1 MATSSLSSLGLGS
14 SGTLSYDTID
24 KLRAVDE
31 SAILT
36 PTDNKITTN
45 TTKQTDLTTLTKL
58 VTTLQSSTS
67 ALANENNYLKRTT
80 TSSNSAVSVTAAS
93 GTSVQDIT
101 MHVNTLAK
109 QDIYQSKSFSS
120 DTSTFATGNDTLRLS
135 VNGTDYSINV
145 TTSTTLADLKNMI
158 NDVAGEKVTA
168 SILNVGGTDPYRLII
183 KSDSMGSSNAITLS
197 ATGSTVTDL
206 GLNNLQAASDA
217 SFTYNGVTISRSTNT
232 ISDLVT
238 GMTFTLNET
247 QASGTNSTIAV
258 AQDWTDVKKN
268 LTSLATAYNDLIAN
282 LKTSTG
288 YNSTTKTS
296 GTFQGV
302 SQITSLSTNIRQ
314 QIFKVDSNE
323 RSLANYGLSFN
334 ESTGLLEFN
343 ATTFTS
349 KTTSNADDVKDFF
362 VGSTR
367 YSTVSYTGSTISADA
382 LNVGT
387 SDFLINGTPVSFTTS
402 AGATVSDN
410 LAALKAAITNAGVT
424 GIEASLG
431 DNNNIVLKSTIAGSD
446 ISISGTTAI
455 LASLGLQATN
465 VYSESTVNEGIFTS
479 FDTVLKSYTD
489 STSGS
494 LTQFKTSL
502 TTEKTALTKRRAAD
516 VTSLDKKYEA
526 MATKFAAYDSII
538 SKLNNQFSS
547 LSSIIKQSYVSK

>member
-206 GLNNLQAASDA
+206 GLNNLQPASDA

-362 VGSTR
+362 VGSTN

-382 LNVGT
+382 LSVGT

-410 LAALKAAITNAGVT
+410 LAALKAAISNAGVT

-446 ISISGTTAI
+446 ISISGTTSI

>member
-36 PTDNKITTN
+36 PTDNKITKN

-58 VTTLQSSTS
+58 ATTLKSSTS

-80 TSSNSAVSVTAAS
+80 TSSNSAVSVTASS
-93 GTSVQDIT
+93 GTTVQDMSI
-101 MHVNTLAK
+101 HVTSLAK
-109 QDIYQSKSFSS
+109 QDIYQSKSLPS

-135 VNGTDYSINV
+135 IDGKNYAIDV
-145 TTSTTLADLKNMI
+145 TAATTLTELKNMI
-158 NDVAGEKVTA
+158 NDVAGDKVTA

-206 GLNNLQAASDA
+206 GLANLQEASDA
-217 SFTYNGVTISRSTNT
+217 SFTYNGVAISRSTNT

-238 GMTFTLNET
+238 GMTFTLNEK
-247 QASGTNSTIAV
+247 QADGTNSAISV

-282 LKTSTG
+282 LKVSTA
-288 YNSTTKTS
+288 YDITTKTS

-302 SQITSLSTNIRQ
+302 SQITTLSNAIRQ
-314 QIFKVDSNE
+314 QITKVDSDE

-334 ESTGLLEFN
+334 ETTGLLEFN

-349 KTTSNADDVKDFF
+349 KVTSNADDVKDFF
-362 VGSTR
+362 IGSTS
-367 YSTVSYTGSTISADA
+367 YSTTSYTGSAVSADA
-382 LNVGT
+382 LSVGT

-402 AGATVSDN
+402 AGATVADN
-410 LAALKAAITNAGVT
+410 LAALKSAISSAGIT

-431 DNNNIVLKSTIAGSD
+431 DSNNIVIKSTIAGSD
-446 ISISGTTAI
+446 IAISGTTSI
-455 LASLGLQATN
+455 LSSLGLQATN
-465 VYSESTVNEGIFTS
+465 VYSESTVKEGIFTS
-479 FDTVLKSYTD
+479 FDNVLKSYTD

-494 LTQFKTSL
+494 LTQYKTSL

-516 VTSLDKKYEA
+516 VVSLDKKYEA

-538 SKLNNQFSS
+538 NKLNTQFSS

>member
-206 GLNNLQAASDA
+206 GLNNLQPASDA

-362 VGSTR
+362 VGSTN

-382 LNVGT
+382 LSVGT

-410 LAALKAAITNAGVT
+410 LAALKAAISNAGVT

-446 ISISGTTAI
+446 ISISGTTSI

-465 VYSESTVNEGIFTS
+465 VYSESTVNKGIFTS

>member
-362 VGSTR
+362 VGSTN

-382 LNVGT
+382 LSVGT

-410 LAALKAAITNAGVT
+410 LAALKAAISNAGVT

-446 ISISGTTAI
+446 ISISGTTSI

-465 VYSESTVNEGIFTS
+465 VYSESTVNKGIFTS

>member
-36 PTDNKITTN
+36 PTDNKITAN

-58 VTTLQSSTS
+58 ATTLQSSTS

-101 MHVNTLAK
+101 MHVDTLAK
-109 QDIYQSKSFSS
+109 QDIYQSKSLPS
-120 DTSTFATGNDTLRLS
+120 DTSTFATGNDTLKLS

-145 TTSTTLADLKNMI
+145 TTSTTLTDLKNMI
-158 NDVAGEKVTA
+158 NDVAGDKVTA

-183 KSDSMGSSNAITLS
+183 KSDSMGASNAITLS

-206 GLNNLQAASDA
+206 GLNNLQPATDA

-247 QASGTNSTIAV
+247 QASGTNSNISVT
-258 AQDWTDVKKN
+258 QDWTDVKKN

-282 LKTSTG
+282 LKTSTA
-288 YNSTTKTS
+288 YDSTTKTS

-362 VGSTR
+362 VGSTS
-367 YSTVSYTGSTISADA
+367 YSTTSYTGSAISADA
-382 LNVGT
+382 LSVGT

-402 AGATVSDN
+402 AGSTVADN
-410 LAALKAAITNAGVT
+410 LAALKSAISSAGIT

-431 DNNNIVLKSTIAGSD
+431 DSNNIVIKSTIAGSD
-446 ISISGTTAI
+446 IAISGTTSI
-455 LASLGLQATN
+455 LSSLGLQATN
-465 VYSESTVNEGIFTS
+465 VYSESTIKEGIFTS
-479 FDTVLKSYTD
+479 FDNVLKSYTD

-494 LTQFKTSL
+494 LTQYKTSL

-516 VTSLDKKYEA
+516 VVSLDKKYEA

-538 SKLNNQFSS
+538 NKLNTQFSS

>member
-168 SILNVGGTDPYRLII
+168 SILNVGGADPYRLII

-206 GLNNLQAASDA
+206 GLNNLQPATDA

-362 VGSTR
+362 VGSTN

-382 LNVGT
+382 LSVGT

-410 LAALKAAITNAGVT
+410 LAALKAAISNAGVT

-446 ISISGTTAI
+446 ISISGTTSI

>member
-247 QASGTNSTIAV
+247 QVSGINSTIAV

-362 VGSTR
+362 VGSTN

-382 LNVGT
+382 LSVGT

-410 LAALKAAITNAGVT
+410 LAALKAAISNAGVT

-446 ISISGTTAI
+446 ISISGTTSI